1 MLRKIKE
8 IIAYR
13 QMLESL
19 VLTDLRTRYKGSFFG
34 FLWTLLNPL
43 LMLVIYAL
51 VFKYVMRVQ
60 LENYTTY
67 LFIGLIAWNL
77 LSQSILSG
85 AGAIIRN
92 SGLVKKIYFP
102 REILPI
108 SVVLGGGINFLLSLL
123 ILVPMLVMNNIS
135 LGVSILLF
143 PVVLVIYLMFALAI
157 TMLVSSINVYF
168 RDVEHIS
175 NIFVMA
181 WFYITPIV
189 YTTDMIPDSLQS
201 IFNLN
206 PMKIIITSFHDIFF
220 FNRLPNIGDLLY
232 LVVVTLLLLIM
243 SSFLFH
249 RLSRKFAEEI

>member
-1 MLRKIKE
+1 MKKIKE
-8 IIAYR
+8 IMAYR

-43 LMLVIYAL
+43 LMLMIYSL

-67 LFIGLIAWNL
+67 LFIGLIVWTL

-102 REILPI
+102 REILPL
-108 SVVLGGGINFLLSLL
+108 SVVLGGAVNFLFSLL
-123 ILVPMLVMNNIS
+123 ILIPMLIINNIS
-135 LGVSILLF
+135 LGISILLF
-143 PVVLVIYLMFALAI
+143 PVILLIYLLFVLSI
-157 TMLVSSINVYF
+157 TMIVSSINVYF
-168 RDVEHIS
+168 RDMEHIS
-175 NIFVMA
+175 NILVMA

-201 IFNLN
+201 VFNLN
-206 PMKIIITSFHDIFF
+206 PMKVVISSFHDMFF
-220 FNRLPNIGDLLY
+220 FNKLPNTGDLIY
-232 LVVVTLLLLIM
+232 LICVTILLLII
-243 SSFLFH
+243 SSFLFKK
-249 RLSRKFAEEI
+249 LSRKFAEEI

>member
-1 MLRKIKE
+1 MKKIKE
-8 IIAYR
+8 IMAYR

-43 LMLVIYAL
+43 LMLMIYSL

-67 LFIGLIAWNL
+67 LFIGLIVWTL

-102 REILPI
+102 REILPL
-108 SVVLGGGINFLLSLL
+108 SVVLGGAVNFLFSLL
-123 ILVPMLVMNNIS
+123 ILIPMLIINNIS
-135 LGVSILLF
+135 LGISILLF
-143 PVVLVIYLMFALAI
+143 PGILLIYLLFVLSI
-157 TMLVSSINVYF
+157 TMIVSSINVYF
-168 RDVEHIS
+168 RDMEHIS
-175 NIFVMA
+175 NILVMA

-201 IFNLN
+201 VFNLN
-206 PMKIIITSFHDIFF
+206 PMKVVISSFHDMFF
-220 FNRLPNIGDLLY
+220 FNKLPNTGDLIY
-232 LVVVTLLLLIM
+232 LICVTILLLII
-243 SSFLFH
+243 SSFLFKK
-249 RLSRKFAEEI
+249 LSRKFAEEI

>member
-1 MLRKIKE
+1 LKKIKE
-8 IIAYR
+8 IMAYR

-43 LMLVIYAL
+43 LMLMIYSL

-67 LFIGLIAWNL
+67 LFIGLIVWTL

-102 REILPI
+102 REILPL
-108 SVVLGGGINFLLSLL
+108 SVVLGGAVNFLFSLL
-123 ILVPMLVMNNIS
+123 ILIPMLIINNIS
-135 LGVSILLF
+135 LGISILLF
-143 PVVLVIYLMFALAI
+143 PVILLIYLLFVLSI
-157 TMLVSSINVYF
+157 TMIVSSINVYF
-168 RDVEHIS
+168 RDMEHIS
-175 NIFVMA
+175 NILVMA

-201 IFNLN
+201 VFNLN
-206 PMKIIITSFHDIFF
+206 PMKVVISSFHDMFF
-220 FNRLPNIGDLLY
+220 FNKLPNTGDLIY
-232 LVVVTLLLLIM
+232 LICVTILLLII
-243 SSFLFH
+243 SSFLFKK
-249 RLSRKFAEEI
+249 LSRKFAEEI